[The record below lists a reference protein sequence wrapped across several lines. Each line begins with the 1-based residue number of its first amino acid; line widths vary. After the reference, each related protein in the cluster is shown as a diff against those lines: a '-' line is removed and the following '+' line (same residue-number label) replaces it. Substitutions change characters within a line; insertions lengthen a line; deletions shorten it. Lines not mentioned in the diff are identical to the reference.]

1 MLAVVVLLAGPRL
14 GRSSFLVA
22 AVAPLATAV
31 WAASVAPSV
40 LDGAARTTSVGW
52 VPDLGLALD
61 LRLDA
66 FSLLMVGLVSGIGV
80 LVYVYAY
87 AYFDER
93 PDLGRFV
100 ATLTAFAGSML
111 GLVLS
116 DNLLG
121 LYVFWELTSITS
133 YLLIG
138 FDDAKASARAAALQA
153 ILITGVG
160 GLAMLG
166 GFVILGLEASTF
178 SLSGLL
184 AAPPSGTAVDVALVL
199 VLLGACTKSAQ
210 APFHSWLPRAM
221 AAPTPVS
228 AYLHSATMV
237 KAGIYLVARFAPA
250 FATATPWQPI
260 VLTVG
265 LATMLLGG
273 LRALR
278 QHDLKLLLAY
288 GTISQLGFLLV
299 LLGVGLP
306 EAALAGCALLIAHG
320 VFKAALFMLV
330 GIVDRQAHTRDLR
343 RLHELRH
350 VPGWRPA
357 MAVAAV
363 SAASM
368 AGIPLLVGFVSKEA
382 AYEALVHGGVGAVDT
397 LVLAGVVVG
406 SILTFAYSARF
417 LRGAFG
423 PALVDNPVEAPAPP
437 GRSFLG
443 PAVLLAGITVTLG
456 LLPGLASRLVSGA
469 AAALDA
475 TVEPVDLAIWHGL
488 NPALGLSLLT
498 IAAGTLLA
506 LRWRTLEQFQ
516 AAVPRLPS
524 ADDAYAATLVGLNRL
539 ADRTSAVVQ
548 SGSLPV
554 YVGVTLLTLL
564 ALPGTAL
571 LVGTELPPLPVL
583 AETPLQIG
591 LAVAMAGAAIGAA
604 VTVHRFVAV
613 LLLGFVGYGMAAF
626 FVIQGAPD
634 LALTQMLVETVT
646 LLIFV
651 FVLRRLPTRAPQ
663 VPWRVGTASRLLV
676 AGGVGVLVTGF
687 ALVAGSARTAE
698 PISGAFLDRALPD
711 GGGRNVVNVILV
723 DFRGLDTLGEITV
736 LAVAALGIVSLTRV
750 VRGLT
755 DGPAGPPLEDGRP

>member
-1 MLAVVVLLAGPRL
+1 MLGAGQRL
-14 GRSSFLVA
+14 GRRAFLVA
-22 AVAPLATAV
+22 AVAPLATV
-31 WAASVAPSV
+31 GWALSVAPSV
-40 LDGAARTTSVGW
+40 LDGEPETAAVGW
-52 VPDLGLALD
+52 VPELGLALD

-66 FSLLMVGLVSGIGV
+66 FALLMVGLVSGIGV
-80 LVYVYAY
+80 LVFVYAHS
-87 AYFDER
+87 YFSDR
-93 PDLGRFV
+93 PDLGRFA

-121 LYVFWELTSITS
+121 LFLFWELTSVTS

-138 FDDAKASARAAALQA
+138 FDDTKASARAAALQA

-166 GFVILGLEASTF
+166 GFVVIGLEAGTF
-178 SLSGLL
+178 SLSEVL

-199 VLLGACTKSAQ
+199 VLIGACTKSAQ
-210 APFHSWLPRAM
+210 APFHSWLPGAM

-250 FATATPWQPI
+250 FATAAPWRPI

-265 LATMLLGG
+265 LVTMLLGG

-306 EAALAGCALLIAHG
+306 EATLAGCALLVAHG

-330 GIVDRQAHTRDLR
+330 GIVDHQAHTRDLR

-350 VPGWRPA
+350 APGWRPA
-357 MAVAAV
+357 MVVAAL
-363 SAASM
+363 SAGSM

-382 AYEALVHGGVGAVDT
+382 AYEALIHGGVGAVDT

-417 LRGAFG
+417 LRGTFG
-423 PALVDNPVEAPAPP
+423 PTEHDDAVEAPKPP
-437 GRSFLG
+437 SRSFVG
-443 PAVLLAGITVTLG
+443 PTVILAAITVTLG
-456 LLPGLASRLVSGA
+456 VLPDLASDLVSSA
-469 AAALDA
+469 AGALDA
-475 TVEPVDLAIWHGL
+475 TVEPVHLKLWHGL
-488 NPALGLSLLT
+488 NLALGLSVLT
-498 IAAGTLLA
+498 VGLGSLLA
-506 LRWRTLEQFQ
+506 WRWRSVEAFQ
-516 AAVPRLPS
+516 GSLPGLGS
-524 ADDAYAATLVGLNRL
+524 SDGAYGASLVGLNRL
-539 ADRTSAVVQ
+539 ADRTVAVVQ
-548 SGSLPV
+548 SGSLPI
-554 YVGVTLLTLL
+554 YLGVILLTLL
-564 ALPGTAL
+564 ALPGGAL
-571 LVGTELPPLPVL
+571 LVGGDLPALPP
-583 AETPLQIG
+583 ASETPLQI
-591 LAVAMAGAAIGAA
+591 AVAVVMAVAAIGAA
-604 VTVHRFVAV
+604 VAVHRYVAV

-651 FVLRRLPTRAPQ
+651 FVLRRLPARAVQ
-663 VPWRVGTASRLLV
+663 ARWRLGTATRLFV
-676 AGGVGVLVTGF
+676 AAGVGLMVTGF
-687 ALVAGSARTAE
+687 ALVAGGSRTRE
-698 PISGAFLDRALPD
+698 PISGAYLERALPD
-711 GGGRNVVNVILV
+711 GGGSNVVNVILV

-736 LAVAALGIVSLTRV
+736 LAVAALGILSLTRV
-750 VRGLT
+750 VRGRAE
-755 DGPAGPPLEDGRP
+755 GPTAAPLEDGQP